1 MRRSLMLFAA
11 AVLLASTAAAQNAS
25 IAAATSPTPAPAL
38 TLSDASP
45 QMGPASVRD
54 DFPWQLSMG
63 YQYMYFDFAHS
74 KASMNG
80 SNTTIVRFLTDHLA
94 VEGSVDT
101 EFGALNSAIYGRMF
115 LYDGG
120 IRWTARRSGK
130 WEPWAHADGGGVHLR
145 ETAFSGPFSF
155 NGFSMIAGG
164 GLDYAFRRRFSIR
177 MQADYIGT
185 RINGTF
191 QNSVSA
197 GAGFVVNF

>member
-25 IAAATSPTPAPAL
+25 IAAAPAPAL

-80 SNTTIVRFLTDHLA
+80 TDTTIVRFLTDHLA

-101 EFGALNSAIYGRMF
+101 EFG
-115 LYDGG
+115 D
-120 IRWTARRSGK
+120 
-130 WEPWAHADGGGVHLR
+130 
-145 ETAFSGPFSF
+145 
-155 NGFSMIAGG
+155 
-164 GLDYAFRRRFSIR
+164 
-177 MQADYIGT
+177 
-185 RINGTF
+185 
-191 QNSVSA
+191 
-197 GAGFVVNF
+197 